1 LIDWLVFNDN
11 LSSISAISWCE
22 QILYYINLIPR
33 FPADINQPLRPP
45 NSRCNTYLF
54 SIYWEK
60 KHLKTLWYSETCLN
74 RILNELESG
83 INWNPEWTG
92 IQNKL
97 ESWMNWNPEWTG
109 ILNKLE
115 SCLNQTLNKAP
126 MLEIFVNLTCIN
138 QTPVYSEDISWS
150 QVCSVYRF
158 QCIEIQ
164 NDTKC
169 SHYMK

>member
-1 LIDWLVFNDN
+1 MFNDN
-11 LSSISAISWCE
+11 LSSISAISWRE
-22 QILYYINLIPR
+22 QILHYINLIPR
-33 FPADINQPLRPP
+33 FSADINQPLRPP

-92 IQNKL
+92 I
-97 ESWMNWNPEWTG
+97 
-109 ILNKLE
+109 LNKLE
-115 SCLNQTLNKAP
+115 SCLNQTLNKVP

-138 QTPVYSEDISWS
+138 QTPVYSEDKSWS